1 MWEECCWGAGGSSRC
16 KGPEAGANGCI
27 SGTAKEAL
35 EAGVAAAAE
44 WGWGA
49 GGGAPITSSQ
59 ATVRPSTV
67 HAGVWGGEG
76 LRANQH
82 TCPPSPLSNT
92 AFKKQQGE
100 DTDVGAPPPLSS
112 NSPHPAPTRE
122 QRAGRPVGPPPPQ
135 GSPSL
140 AGTFR
145 LASRLAPGPRL
156 FGAWTDFPGCSSR
169 RLFMK
174 TTPPHEPPRASASV
188 QASVLPSFFLYLFP
202 R

>member
-67 HAGVWGGEG
+67 HAGVWRGEG

-100 DTDVGAPPPLSS
+100 DTDVGAPHPSPP
-112 NSPHPAPTRE
+112 
-122 QRAGRPVGPPPPQ
+122 
-135 GSPSL
+135 
-140 AGTFR
+140 
-145 LASRLAPGPRL
+145 
-156 FGAWTDFPGCSSR
+156 
-169 RLFMK
+169 
-174 TTPPHEPPRASASV
+174 TPPTPPPRASKGLG
-188 QASVLPSFFLYLFP
+188 VLLDRPHPRALPPWLGPSGWPHAWLRVLVCLELGQTFRAAPLGVCL
-202 R
+202 